1 MKEVKI
7 QNAETMQS
15 YFTRVS
21 QIKEQLEAVSEE
33 YISGDGHLE
42 WPPKIM
48 GFIHVRNVCQKEVI
62 TFSRLWKSTHKKKIS
77 TLEEPLIHIS
87 ISIRNDVVMNEEDNE
102 AERRSLPMKQ
112 IKISIQLSFHD
123 IVFYAFFYIQLMYY
137 A

>member
-33 YISGDGHLE
+33 CRSSDGHLE
-42 WPPKIM
+42 WPPRIM

-62 TFSRLWKSTHKKKIS
+62 TFSRLQ
-77 TLEEPLIHIS
+77 EE
-87 ISIRNDVVMNEEDNE
+87 EEDRLIRIE
-102 AERRSLPMKQ
+102 EKMGATKDQALTIQRRSLNRWG
-112 IKISIQLSFHD
+112 I
-123 IVFYAFFYIQLMYY
+123 
-137 A
+137 